1 MVSVFLSVALALVVI
16 AGAVA
21 YTRLRKQA
29 AEPDYFMPM
38 LTQSSPGSFDDRAA
52 DGVVVTRNG
61 RKIRKLDLEQIR
73 SAGL

>member
-1 MVSVFLSVALALVVI
+1 MVSVFLSVALALVVV

-21 YTRLRKQA
+21 YSRLRKQV

-38 LTQSSPGSFDDRAA
+38 LTQSSPGTFEERAPNS
-52 DGVVVTRNG
+52 VVVMRNG
-61 RKIRKLDLEQIR
+61 RKIRALDLEQIR